1 MNKIYMCVTRGLSV
15 SNAIAVVA
23 LSINMASSAYACCGD
38 GEIAARG
45 AKAAGSTVSAAISSA
60 TSTIVTWLERIN
72 LALERGFN
80 KLYVEM
86 NKQTAAQRVLEQGA
100 RVAQAQMMIEKAK
113 AEAALKYE
121 LSPRT
126 CFETAGAA
134 ASGQATAQTLTHL
147 DNLNRDFTK
156 RTLFTPN
163 AAAAMAQIYTKHTVQ
178 YCSQQDFQLGRCNKP
193 VAASLQ
199 NADVRADSM
208 LNTTH
213 YNSAQLD
220 AAHTLINHL
229 TNPVPTQPI
238 PKAWEKTPQGKAF
251 VAAQYIEQSRASVA
265 ANSLSHAVALR
276 TPIKGL
282 GSSAMLNKADV
293 SELELMESQVRA
305 RFTSPVWY
313 KMIAGFSLEN
323 LMREQNKMQALKLWM
338 DLKSFQQME
347 RIEAVLATQ
356 LALDVK
362 RDAATHLAQ
371 ARNVAAKAGR

>member
-1 MNKIYMCVTRGLSV
+1 MNKIRRH
-15 SNAIAVVA
+15 A
-23 LSINMASSAYACCGD
+23 LSAFGVAVFAALNIAIPSPTYACCGD
-38 GEIAARG
+38 GAIAAQG
-45 AKAAGSTVSAAISSA
+45 ATAAGSTVSAAITSA
-60 TSTIVTWLERIN
+60 TSTIVAWLERIN

-80 KLYVEM
+80 KLYVEI
-86 NKQTAAQRVLEQGA
+86 NKQTAAQRVFEQGA
-100 RVAQAQMMIEKAK
+100 RVSQAQMMIEQAR
-113 AEAALKYE
+113 ADATLKYE
-121 LSPRT
+121 LSPRA

-134 ASGQATAQTLTHL
+134 AGGRASAETLAQLN
-147 DNLNRDFTK
+147 DFNRDFTQ

-163 AAAAMAQIYTKHTVQ
+163 AAAAMTQIYTKHTTL
-178 YCSQQDFQLGRCNKP
+178 YCSQQDAQLGRCNAP
-193 VAASLQ
+193 AAANLQ
-199 NADVRADSM
+199 NADVRADTM

-213 YNSAQLD
+213 YNPAQLD

-238 PKAWEKTPQGKAF
+238 PKAWEKTSQGKAF

-265 ANSLSHAVALR
+265 ANSLNHAAALR
-276 TPIKGL
+276 TPIRGL
-282 GSSAMLNKADV
+282 GSSALLNKADV
-293 SELELMESQVRA
+293 SELELMESQVRG

-347 RIEAVLATQ
+347 RIETVLATQ

-362 RDAATHLAQ
+362 RDAATRLAQ
-371 ARNVAAKAGR
+371 ARTAAAKAGR